1 VATDI
6 KAIRVALAGTVQ
18 AALPEL
24 NCYPRLVGLVDPPAF
39 IVVGPE
45 VTYDITFGGGDQIDG
60 LVCRL
65 LAPAGD
71 DQDGDD
77 LLDQYLSST
86 GARSVKRA
94 IEGTPGVAQTLGGLI
109 SDLHVASAGNYDTY
123 PYGEN
128 QYPGAELVVQII
140 GLPG

>member
-1 VATDI
+1 MPTDI
-6 KAIRVALAGTVQ
+6 KAIRQALADTVR

-24 NCYPRLVGLVDPPAF
+24 NCYPRLAGLIDPPAF
-39 IVVGPE
+39 IVIGPE
-45 VTYDITFGGGDQIDG
+45 ITYDIAFGGGDEIEG
-60 LVCRL
+60 MVCRI

-71 DQDGDD
+71 DQDGES
-77 LLDQYLSST
+77 LLDDYVGRGS
-86 GARSVKRA
+86 RSVKLA
-94 IEGTPGVAQTLGGLI
+94 LEGTPGVRQSLGGLI
-109 SDLHVASAGNYDTY
+109 SDLHVARAGNYDTY